1 LLLESRQ
8 FFSKIVCVSS
18 MFTGLFIDSRRILET
33 LKIVGFESLCNK
45 ELQNPKIKNF
55 QNRAAADL
63 GFTRRCDRSHSG
75 CDRSHGDRSPL
86 FRTNIGAFDL
96 FLGARTLVR
105 SIAQFLRSNVLTD
118 SISFDLLPSFSKFL
132 VH

>member
-8 FFSKIVCVSS
+8 FFSKIVCPSS

-86 FRTNIGAFDL
+86 LRTNAGAFDL

-105 SIAQFLRSNVLTD
+105 SIAQFLRSNVLAD
-118 SISFDLLPSFSKFL
+118 SISFGLLSNFSKFL